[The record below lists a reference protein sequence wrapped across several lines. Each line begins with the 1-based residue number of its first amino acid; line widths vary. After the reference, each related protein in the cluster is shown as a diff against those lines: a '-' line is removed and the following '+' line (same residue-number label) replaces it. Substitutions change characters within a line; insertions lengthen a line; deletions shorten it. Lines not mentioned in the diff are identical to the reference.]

1 MTDYPE
7 FDYKK
12 KTISCP
18 YHEGEFK
25 WIGRTVYGISKR
37 RKDTVVVNG
46 MKHLFNHMEVI
57 EEMKSVNSGVC
68 VSRWNI

>member
-18 YHEGEFK
+18 YPEGELK

-68 VSRWNI
+68 VSR